1 MDSLHTLNKNKTNQG
16 FDVDK
21 EDEVLN
27 SQLQSSKNSQIIKD
41 SLNSNDSDKKIVVAA
56 QEAIYKAKEQLES
69 VRKLKS
75 K

>member
-1 MDSLHTLNKNKTNQG
+1 M
-16 FDVDK
+16 
-21 EDEVLN
+21 LN
-27 SQLQSSKNSQIIKD
+27 SQLQSSQNSQIIKD